1 MNTRLQIEILLI
13 ISDSRVP
20 KVKENKVE
28 NLRGFFNFLGGSTLI
43 QILKNLVSSIPNV
56 VLVSC
61 IEIFKMVQGWPFGSI
76 FSTVATT
83 IHAYPAATR
92 TTPATLGK
100 MTPSFVGPKST
111 KHLVKQEIQELI
123 NWFCI
128 KIVNSIDFEI
138 KSKLTRR
145 LYRTRSLRGANRV
158 RVPLTI
164 CIALEPLFDLATP
177 A

>member
-61 IEIFKMVQGWPFGSI
+61 IEIFKMVQG
-76 FSTVATT
+76 
-83 IHAYPAATR
+83 
-92 TTPATLGK
+92 
-100 MTPSFVGPKST
+100 
-111 KHLVKQEIQELI
+111 
-123 NWFCI
+123 
-128 KIVNSIDFEI
+128 
-138 KSKLTRR
+138 
-145 LYRTRSLRGANRV
+145 
-158 RVPLTI
+158 
-164 CIALEPLFDLATP
+164 
-177 A
+177 